1 MCLPNS
7 DKSLSCI
14 FLNLSWMSVPFVQ
27 ICFGVLKIKMQCSS
41 VMIYL
46 SESRISGSVLKNQTY
61 EKEPLLHFTETKLCW
76 CHVPLQQHSVS
87 YSKSDRL
94 WKASGTSQADQTTSP
109 VSDQMSLL
117 GRVQMVPAS
126 SEGKVRVTQWVKLD
140 PSWNWLGLQVCAA
153 PPCSSA
159 GIISIKAH
167 AGWTQDYNGV

>member
-1 MCLPNS
+1 M
-7 DKSLSCI
+7 I
-14 FLNLSWMSVPFVQ
+14 FFTFLISHMINPFVH
-27 ICFGVLKIKMQCSS
+27 ICIWNFECGMHTHS
-41 VMIYL
+41 VTNCL
-46 SESRISGSVLKNQTY
+46 GKSRICGSDIWATASSSLY
-61 EKEPLLHFTETKLCW
+61 WFKLCW
-76 CHVPLQQHSVS
+76 CHVPLQQHSAS

-140 PSWNWLGLQVCAA
+140 PSWNWLRLQVCAA
-153 PPCSSA
+153 PPRSSA

-167 AGWTQDYNGV
+167 AGWTRDYNGV